1 MTDYREDFAGI
12 LKQLSTFVG
21 KRGDVFRS
29 RAFKKAHENIA
40 ALTKPVTSK
49 EDLENVNGVGPG
61 VLKLFE
67 EFKNTGKVELL
78 EKEQNRAENV
88 FADIYGVGPKKA
100 KALVDKG
107 IRSLEQLREQ
117 SDELNDIQKI
127 GLKYYDDIQK

>member
-1 MTDYREDFAGI
+1 MTDYREDFANI
-12 LKQLSTFVG
+12 LEQLSTYVG
-21 KRGDVFRS
+21 KRGDVIRS

-49 EDLENVNGVGPG
+49 EDLDNVKGVGPG

-67 EFKNTGKVELL
+67 EFKDTGKLELL

-107 IRSLEQLREQ
+107 IRSQ
-117 SDELNDIQKI
+117 N
-127 GLKYYDDIQK
+127 